1 MKQNTAD
8 ETDSGVVKLR
18 AAYAAPTVSRLLL
31 RKTESGSGINFE
43 GFVSAA
49 ISAPP

>member
-1 MKQNTAD
+1 MMKQNTAE

-31 RKTESGSGINFE
+31 KETESGLGVQTDGISNPF
-43 GFVSAA
+43 GS
-49 ISAPP
+49 